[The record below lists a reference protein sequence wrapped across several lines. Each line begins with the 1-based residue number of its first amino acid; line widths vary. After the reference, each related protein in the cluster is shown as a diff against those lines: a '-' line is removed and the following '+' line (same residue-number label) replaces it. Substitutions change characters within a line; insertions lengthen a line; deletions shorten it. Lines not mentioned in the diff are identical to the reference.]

1 VSAPPI
7 DPFPSVNAALAD
19 ARGLDDQELCDALVE
34 AEKALR
40 RTQAQ
45 MAVLTAELQ
54 SRVAASGCRVSGASE
69 ELALLL
75 AVSPRSADRRMDLAV
90 MLCEREVV
98 WAALHDGRIDT
109 AKAQVILDV
118 LQDVPDPRREELE
131 LIAIE
136 YGEERT
142 AHQLRKRLLALT
154 VEKDPDEVL
163 RKEAL
168 DRREVWVRPAA
179 HGMAEIGGYVSA
191 EQAEIFIGALEKMAA
206 DPHCPD
212 PYGQGDNRSKPQRM
226 ADALVGLLSDRVKV
240 EVCVDVVISADHLAG
255 DNDWTPESKRLG
267 PIGSEI
273 ARDLCASPDARWRR
287 LITDPISG
295 ELVAMDT
302 SAYRIPRHLREAIK
316 ARDVSCRFPGCHSR
330 AEFFDCDHI
339 VPHPEGETCS
349 ANLAGLCRRHHRTKT
364 FSTWKVER
372 DPLAPRHELVWTSP
386 LGRRYR
392 TASHRYARNE

>member
-1 VSAPPI
+1 MSAPPM
-7 DPFPSVNAALAD
+7 DPFPSVSMALAD

-34 AEKALR
+34 AEKSLR

-54 SRVAASGCRVSGASE
+54 SRVAASGGRISGASE

-109 AKAQVILDV
+109 SKAQVILDV

-168 DRREVWVRPAA
+168 DRREVWIRTAA

-240 EVCVDVVISADHLAG
+240 EVCVDVVISRRHRASGEAHRSLAISLPMG
-255 DNDWTPESKRLG
+255 PRRLDSG
-267 PIGSEI
+267 VQS
-273 ARDLCASPDARWRR
+273 LSPARWSA
-287 LITDPISG
+287 LIT
-295 ELVAMDT
+295 T
-302 SAYRIPRHLREAIK
+302 
-316 ARDVSCRFPGCHSR
+316 
-330 AEFFDCDHI
+330 
-339 VPHPEGETCS
+339 
-349 ANLAGLCRRHHRTKT
+349 
-364 FSTWKVER
+364 
-372 DPLAPRHELVWTSP
+372 
-386 LGRRYR
+386 
-392 TASHRYARNE
+392 